1 MDVLTDQG
9 PDTGAVIRERKVRE
23 APRKAWGLGTTSCWF
38 LDFGSPI
45 FAKPK
50 KWLKLNQLHG
60 KKIENW
66 GSFLWIWGFETL
78 DPWERLDWGRGR
90 LYPASAH
97 CLALRVLRRSLDS
110 KLTVPWS
117 HGPRS
122 RPAAPSMGWWVG
134 QFYDLLYCRYI
145 ELVNGVKLI
154 NRLKAYQRLSTQ
166 LRGW

>member
-78 DPWERLDWGRGR
+78 DPWDSIEVEGAYIQPLPTAWHSEFYGD
-90 LYPASAH
+90 SA
-97 CLALRVLRRSLDS
+97 RTRSS
-110 KLTVPWS
+110 RSHGPMVPWSHGPMVPWS

-122 RPAAPSMGWWVG
+122 RPAGPFMGWWVG
-134 QFYDLLYCRYI
+134 
-145 ELVNGVKLI
+145 EPS
-154 NRLKAYQRLSTQ
+154 YQI
-166 LRGW
+166 